1 MLLFQVKLRVMP
13 SCWFAL
19 LRCFVRVDGVGLRA
33 VETRLF
39 CNISETFTD
48 PATGVRAFPPPL
60 TP

>member
-1 MLLFQVKLRVMP
+1 MKLRVMP